1 MSTTTTQISDAVQRR
16 FAATQDAFDELAK
29 SVADERQLDPD
40 DVAEVLHRLDRTA
53 EDLADEADL
62 IVRRRQWA
70 ADLSKVTTLD
80 AEQSRL
86 AAAAAELELRFKS
99 DLLTLK
105 AVFQAA
111 MDNNAAAARTV
122 DAGRERASTGRVQ
135 LVDTSRQ
142 FGELKKLWAAS
153 GVITQRLRDAQ
164 HELRHDSDNNMPN
177 TRRRIDSILV
187 EQAALATKTREL
199 EQQALTP

>member
-62 IVRRRQWA
+62 ILRRRQWA

-86 AAAAAELELRFKS
+86 AAAAAELS
-99 DLLTLK
+99 SPLLP
-105 AVFQAA
+105 AA
-111 MDNNAAAARTV
+111 P
-122 DAGRERASTGRVQ
+122 SF
-135 LVDTSRQ
+135 LC
-142 FGELKKLWAAS
+142 L
-153 GVITQRLRDAQ
+153 
-164 HELRHDSDNNMPN
+164 
-177 TRRRIDSILV
+177 
-187 EQAALATKTREL
+187 
-199 EQQALTP
+199 

>member
-16 FAATQDAFDELAK
+16 FAATQAEFDVLAK
-29 SVADERQLDPD
+29 SVADESQLDPD

-62 IVRRRQWA
+62 ILRRRQWA

-142 FGELKKLWAAS
+142 FVELKKLWAAS

-164 HELRHDSDNNMPN
+164 HDFRPIGS
-177 TRRRIDSILV
+177 
-187 EQAALATKTREL
+187 
-199 EQQALTP
+199 